1 MLYLKKQADLLT
13 DLFKIVNK
21 PFHYKLHL
29 IPQLQK
35 LNVSEIKTM
44 IRTIN
49 SLRDKNEYQG
59 VPLEDSDELLLWVIY
74 NQLYSNLDDFYYFK
88 LFLEIP
94 KNKNRKDLSEYSN
107 PEFLKTI
114 SYDKLLPILD
124 DYKSWKKDYVET
136 LNKELDK
143 IILLDL
149 GI

>member
-1 MLYLKKQADLLT
+1 MLYLKKQAELLT
-13 DLFKIVNK
+13 DLFKIVNR
-21 PFHYKLHL
+21 PFYYKLHL

-35 LNVSEIKTM
+35 LTISEIKIM

-49 SLRDKNEYQG
+49 YLRERNDYQWE
-59 VPLEDSDELLLWVIY
+59 PLEDSDELLLGVIY

-88 LFLEIP
+88 LFLEAT
-94 KNKNRKDLSEYSN
+94 KNKNRKDLSDYQS
-107 PEFLKTI
+107 PDFLKEI

-124 DYKSWKKDYVET
+124 DYKSWKKDFVET

-149 GI
+149 WI